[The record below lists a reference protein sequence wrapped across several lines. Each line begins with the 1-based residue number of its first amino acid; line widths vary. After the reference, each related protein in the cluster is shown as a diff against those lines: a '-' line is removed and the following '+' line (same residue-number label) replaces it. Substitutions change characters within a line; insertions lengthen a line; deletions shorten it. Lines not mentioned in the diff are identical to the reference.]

1 MMMIEPQKA
10 KMMKIKSRNVTSMD
24 EIPVALREANK
35 TVKSSYIATNK
46 VNIAII
52 GGIIAF
58 LAMVFFFVSR
68 NSQPNQANQTQPLET
83 VKNENPVLTE
93 NPSLSESNPVEN
105 SPDNILGHLDYEQAP
120 QNELKAITRDGGI
133 KLRQKAADKFLH
145 MQKDARRQG
154 IILTPISGFRS
165 VQDQEY
171 LFFRVKEQRKQP
183 TSKRAEVS
191 APPGYSEHHTG
202 YAVDIGDG
210 NAPATNLN
218 TNFEQTPAYKW
229 LEKNAAKYS
238 FELSFPV
245 DNLQGI
251 SYEPWH
257 WRFVGDTHSLETFYK
272 ARQLKTKLK
281 E

>member
-1 MMMIEPQKA
+1 
-10 KMMKIKSRNVTSMD
+10 MKSMD
-24 EIPVALREANK
+24 EIPVALRELQK
-35 TVKSSYIATNK
+35 TPSKGNRSIEPK
-46 VNIAII
+46 ILII
-52 GGIIAF
+52 GIIGATVGL
-58 LAMVFFFVSR
+58 LAVVLLLFNNGDSAPSPQVNNTPTTEEEVVTSPDE
-68 NSQPNQANQTQPLET
+68 STPPPPNEEAI
-83 VKNENPVLTE
+83 
-93 NPSLSESNPVEN
+93 
-105 SPDNILGHLDYEQAP
+105 PDNILGHLAYEEAP
-120 QNELKAITRDGGI
+120 QSELKPITRDGAI
-133 KLRQKAADKFLH
+133 RLREKAADKFLQ
-145 MQKDARRQG
+145 MQRDARAQG

-165 VQDQEY
+165 ISDQEY
-171 LFFRVKEQRKQP
+171 LFFKIKEQRKQP

-229 LEKNAAKYS
+229 LSQNAAKYS
-238 FELSFPV
+238 FELSFTP

-272 ARQLKTKLK
+272 ARQLTNKL
-281 E
+281 